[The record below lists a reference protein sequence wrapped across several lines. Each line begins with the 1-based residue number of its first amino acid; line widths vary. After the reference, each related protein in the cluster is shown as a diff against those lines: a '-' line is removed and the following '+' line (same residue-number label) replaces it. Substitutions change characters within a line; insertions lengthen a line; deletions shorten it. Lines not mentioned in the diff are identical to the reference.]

1 MKNYIDKE
9 LLPVEIRKKTI
20 VAGLK
25 QFDNRLSDIVNIKI
39 IKRPEYFQNE
49 FNKIFPKEKY
59 DLVFP
64 KSNDEENEF
73 DLLRNKY
80 MGIILGREIH
90 FVEPKLTIHNS
101 EIKNQQKKYIPSDV
115 IKILEEYN
123 NINKER

>member
-1 MKNYIDKE
+1 MNLI
-9 LLPVEIRKKTI
+9 
-20 VAGLK
+20 
-25 QFDNRLSDIVNIKI
+25 
-39 IKRPEYFQNE
+39 
-49 FNKIFPKEKY
+49 
-59 DLVFP
+59 
-64 KSNDEENEF
+64 
-73 DLLRNKY
+73 KY